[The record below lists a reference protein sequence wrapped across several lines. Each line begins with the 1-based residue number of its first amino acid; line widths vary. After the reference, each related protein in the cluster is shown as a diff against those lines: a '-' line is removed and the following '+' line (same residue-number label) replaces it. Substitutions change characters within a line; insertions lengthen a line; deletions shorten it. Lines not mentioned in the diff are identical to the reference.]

1 MKTKYLVPIL
11 LVMMLLTSL
20 ASRAEVPESG
30 NYYLYCETTGQFLSR
45 GGADGVHAVMDELGV
60 PFTLSTPE
68 SGARRFL
75 FLDNSL
81 YLYETESGLATD
93 GSSYRNLALTEV
105 GEGTFTL
112 KSYYKRVYPDVDA
125 WLSISGNEVVLTTN
139 EEDAAVW
146 TLKTGAEQQAIVA
159 QKATERIQAVAALGG
174 LSVES
179 ESQLVEILSGYTAED
194 ATSQIPNAA
203 LTADNSYWT
212 LELHGAT
219 SALNWG
225 KYTIASN
232 NHGAMTLSQT
242 VNGLKKGFYK
252 VTIQAFY
259 RGCKVAPS
267 MTAGNAGFTMTNA
280 TFTANSNY
288 TPIVDWYTIRDSDT
302 KPDSRGDITDFTQ
315 AKYTNT
321 VYTYVGSDGVLTLVI
336 DNPSYFNSSGAWFNF
351 NNITLTYYDDGQG
364 EEELNIEP
372 ALAEIDRYATFNTA
386 SDDTYSADLETLR
399 GQVLAAE
406 TNEQIDELMATLPQL
421 YLAYVARLTPTDTPY
436 DITPMIRNPRFD
448 NYDTDWTIDITN
460 PAGYTKTHKFCTTA
474 TPHVLEAYSGYSNFE
489 LSGFDVHQTITL
501 PAGMYRIK
509 VQSFYRYGLTY
520 NTDLSDL
527 GTGVSRSYLYAGDE
541 SKKIMRLGDLTL
553 DSYANDLEGASAVIG
568 EGLYGNALV
577 FTLDAETTF
586 DVGVR
591 GTFEEMR
598 SWSIV
603 GPFTLEKISQS
614 ILDAEEA
621 EQLNDLQKQYAELI
635 NVLANITKPSPGYSE
650 FAPVVAAAK
659 AQLAE
664 TTDETAMQGIV
675 AEMRTEVL
683 NFISTHDATDVH
695 YDLTP
700 LLVNPGFDAG
710 TEGWQTRGMNAV
722 DGGILESFNSKTSNL
737 YQTLSG
743 MPAGTYQLKV
753 QAFHRF
759 TDWVWTI
766 HPHEMGEETVTA
778 YLSFDGQKS
787 APIASIHDAARFVP
801 SNASGSVE
809 GAFNRSIPNTAMAAS
824 AAFKDGLYWNV
835 MTVEKTDAGDLTIG
849 LELEGG
855 LTNNWV
861 ALDNFQLHY
870 GRPSESVEVACE
882 GDGLT
887 LTSDAPNAQFSTD
900 LMLKASQ
907 YNMVCL
913 PVTVPASAFSEA
925 YRLAGVSADG
935 ADVKGTLVPMPSNAD
950 LRAGEVYFV
959 KPNADGYFSLDN
971 TSLTVAQPDRIP
983 VMWEGGYTTGYF
995 TPQPAKGGFTID
1007 ENGRLTKILADTP
1020 VPAFTGLFYPSE
1032 EMSGVDEISLEIA
1045 DWNNMDITVD
1055 LENQRARDYLAN
1067 TTYTSSSDA
1076 STIASYAVANPPARL
1091 DHPHTVIV
1099 PLPECGDGITLE
1111 YTPQGTEDTES
1122 IVVANNATV
1131 CEIPNLIPGVDYTY
1145 NILSGG
1151 STLSSGTIHAT
1162 GHLRMIKA
1170 VTGNNIRDLGG
1181 WVYNTESGGRVKY
1194 GKLYR
1199 GGEMNG
1205 DHQVDEY
1212 DRILLRDLG
1221 IKAEMDIREDV
1232 DITDYVITESAL
1244 GSDIDY
1250 IYLNQH
1256 GHSSTTVATDSLT
1269 LGKAFMF
1276 MLNNLRRGYP
1286 VYYHCYWGA
1295 DRTAMYTMLYLGVL
1309 GVDLGDIYKDY
1320 ELTTF
1325 SNAGSRVKSDLN
1337 SKVDYIQSL
1346 EGNNYQ
1352 ERCYTYWTK
1361 VVGLSTQDVD
1371 EFIRIMTD
1379 EDYEPEL
1386 TDIPVG
1392 GYYYLYD
1399 ANAGLFLSRGGD
1411 NGVTAVLDE
1420 LGSAV
1425 EISAP
1430 TTGTRSFRFLDNALY
1445 LAENAEGITTDA
1457 SDPSAWTVS
1466 ETDADNFTVS
1476 ITNSLS
1482 FPDTEAY
1489 LSLEGNKVVLSTDD
1503 TEHLWQLVSPERHN
1517 DIVAQ
1522 KKDERIQAM
1531 AAQGGLTVANE
1542 NELIQYL
1549 ATVKMVDMTSSI
1561 PNAELTANSDNW
1573 TLELLGPTSALNWG
1587 RYTIGSNNFGAMTL
1601 SQTVGDL
1608 PSGFYKVTIQAFQ
1621 RESDVQTSMKYG
1633 NKGIT
1638 MANATFSA
1646 NDNFTPIVDW
1656 YTIRDSET
1664 KPNSRGDITDFTQAK
1679 YTNTVYTYVG
1689 EDGQLRLQ
1697 FQNPSYYAS
1706 SGSWT
1711 NLNNVTLTYFD
1722 SESALQPGDDLTPA
1736 ITNAACAGLEGWH
1749 ISDGANGALQV
1760 DTWSSSGSKD
1770 GTGMTTPFIEYWISS
1785 SSTLADANVYH
1796 DQVANLQPGTYRLTV
1811 LVRLCSESGATTIA
1825 DASMYANGV
1834 TLDLTTGTPYTYGS
1848 RNGIYGT
1855 YDLEFEVGE
1864 DGTLDF
1870 GFTVENAT
1878 FNWLAFKNIKLTYVA
1893 APDTPVA
1900 IDTLAADATPAGI
1913 YTITGIRLTD
1923 HSTRLPKGL
1932 YIINGKKVLVK

>member
-1 MKTKYLVPIL
+1 MKTKFLVPFL
-11 LVMMLLTSL
+11 LMMLLFTSL

-30 NYYLYCETTGQFLSR
+30 NYYLYCESTGQFLSR
-45 GGADGVHAVMDELGV
+45 GGVDGVRAVMDELGV

-81 YLYETESGLATD
+81 YLYETETGMATD
-93 GSSYRNLALTEV
+93 GTAYRNLGLTEV
-105 GEGTFTL
+105 ADGQFVL
-112 KSYYKRVYPDVDA
+112 KSYYNRVYPDVDA
-125 WLSISGNEVVLTTN
+125 WLTLSGNEVVLTTD
-139 EEDAAVW
+139 EEEATVW
-146 TLKTGAEQQAIVA
+146 TLKTASEQKAIVA
-159 QKATERIQAVAALGG
+159 QKALERIQAVAALGG

-179 ESQLVEILSGYTAED
+179 ESELIGILSGYTAED
-194 ATSQIPNAA
+194 ATSLIPNAS
-203 LTADNSYWT
+203 LTTDNTYWT

-225 KYTIASN
+225 RYTIASN
-232 NHGAMTLSQT
+232 NYGAMTLSQT
-242 VNGLKKGFYK
+242 VKGLRKGFYK

-259 RGCKVAPS
+259 RGCKVGPS
-267 MTAGNAGFTMTNA
+267 MTAGDAGFTMTNA

-302 KPDSRGDITDFTQ
+302 KPDSRGDIADFTLE
-315 AKYTNT
+315 KYTNT
-321 VYTYVGSDGVLTLVI
+321 VYTYVDSDGDLRLVI

-351 NNITLTYYDDGQG
+351 NNVTLTYYNDGQG
-364 EEELNIEP
+364 DEELKTDA

-386 SDDTYSADLETLR
+386 SDDVY
-399 GQVLAAE
+399 AAE
-406 TNEQIDELMATLPQL
+406 LESLKAQVMAAVSNEQIDELIATLPQL
-421 YLAYVARLTPTDTPY
+421 YSAYIERLAPTDTPY
-436 DITPMIRNPRFD
+436 DISPMIVNPRFD
-448 NYDTDWTIDITN
+448 DYDRGWTISVTN
-460 PAGYTKTHKFCTTA
+460 PAGYTKTHKFCTTS
-474 TPHVLEAYSGYSNFE
+474 TPHVFEAYSGYSEFE
-489 LSGFDVHQTITL
+489 LSGYDVHQSITL
-501 PAGMYRIK
+501 PPGMYRIR

-520 NTDLSDL
+520 NTDMSNL
-527 GTGVSRSYLYAGDE
+527 GYGVSRGFLYAGDE
-541 SKKIMRLGDLTL
+541 SKKVMRLGDLSL
-553 DSYANDLEGASAVIG
+553 ESYANDLDAASAVIG
-568 EGLYGNALV
+568 EGLYDNALV
-577 FTLDAETTF
+577 FTLDEETTL

-614 ILDAEEA
+614 VLDAEEA
-621 EQLNDLQKQYAELI
+621 EQLNDLQQHYADLLDELADI
-635 NVLANITKPSPGYSE
+635 AKPSPDYSE
-650 FAPVVAAAK
+650 FAAELTAAK
-659 AQLAE
+659 TQLAA
-664 TTDETAMQGIV
+664 TTDEATMQGIV
-675 AEMRTEVL
+675 AEMRTAVL

-722 DGGILESFNSKTSNL
+722 DGGILESFNNKTSSI

-743 MPAGTYQLKV
+743 MPTGTYQLKV
-753 QAFHRF
+753 QAFHR
-759 TDWVWTI
+759 TKDWLPTI
-766 HPHEMGEETVTA
+766 HPYEAGDDAVTA
-778 YLSFDGQKS
+778 YMTFDGQNS
-787 APIASIHDAARFVP
+787 DPIANIHQDARFVP

-809 GAFNRSIPNTAMAAS
+809 GAYNRSIPNTALAAS

-835 MTVEKTDAGDLTIG
+835 MTLTKEESGDLTIG

-870 GRPSESVEVACE
+870 GRPSVLVDVECE
-882 GDGLT
+882 GAGLT
-887 LTSDAPNAQFSTD
+887 LTSDAPDSQMTTD
-900 LMLKASQ
+900 LLLRAGQ
-907 YNMVCL
+907 YNAVCL
-913 PVTVPASAFSEA
+913 PAAVPASTFSEA
-925 YRLAGVSADG
+925 YLLAGVKTKDAET
-935 ADVKGTLVPMPSNAD
+935 KGTLIPVPTNAD
-950 LRAGEVYFV
+950 LKAGTVYFV
-959 KPNADGYFSLDN
+959 KVDADSYLSIDG
-971 TSLTVAQPDRIP
+971 TKLTVAHPDRIP
-983 VMWEGGYTTGYF
+983 VLWEGGYTTGYL
-995 TPQPAKGGFTID
+995 TPQPATGAFTVD
-1007 ENGRLTKILADTP
+1007 ADGKLTKILSDTP
-1020 VPAFTGLFYPSE
+1020 VPAFTGLFYPSDDL
-1032 EMSGVDEISLEIA
+1032 SGVDEISLEVA

-1067 TTYTSSSDA
+1067 TTYTGSSDP
-1076 STIASYAVANPPARL
+1076 STIATYAVANPPARL
-1091 DHPHTVIV
+1091 DHPHTVFV
-1099 PLPECGDGITLE
+1099 PLPQCGEGITLN
-1111 YTPQGTEDTES
+1111 YMPQGTDATQTLTVS
-1122 IVVANNATV
+1122 NNVTA
-1131 CEIPNLIPGVDYTY
+1131 CEIPNLIPGTDYTY
-1145 NILSGG
+1145 EILADG
-1151 STLSSGTIHAT
+1151 TPVSSGVIHTT

-1181 WVYNTESGGRVKY
+1181 WVYNTETGGRVKY

-1212 DRILLRDLG
+1212 DRLLLRDLG
-1221 IKAEMDIREDV
+1221 IMAEMDIREDV
-1232 DITDYVITESAL
+1232 DITNYVITESAL

-1269 LGKAFMF
+1269 LGKAFLF

-1325 SNAGSRVKSDLN
+1325 SNAGSRVKADLN

-1346 EGNNYQ
+1346 EGDNYQ

-1386 TDIPVG
+1386 TNIPVG

-1399 ANAGLFLSRGGD
+1399 ANSRLFLSRGGD

-1420 LGSAV
+1420 LGSAIEV
-1425 EISAP
+1425 SAP
-1430 TTGTRSFRFLDNALY
+1430 TSGTRSFRFLDNALY
-1445 LAENAEGITTDA
+1445 LAENAEGITTDS
-1457 SDPSAWTVS
+1457 SDPSEWTVS
-1466 ETDADNFTVS
+1466 ETDTDDFTLS
-1476 ITNSLS
+1476 ITNSMA

-1489 LSLEGNKVVLSTDD
+1489 LTLDGNQVVLSTDD
-1503 TEHLWQLVSPERHN
+1503 TEHLWQLVSPEKHN

-1522 KKDERIQAM
+1522 KKDERIQAI
-1531 AAQGGLTVANE
+1531 AAQGGLTVENE
-1542 NELIQYL
+1542 EELIQYL

-1573 TLELLGPTSALNWG
+1573 TLELLGATSALNWG
-1587 RYTIGSNNFGAMTL
+1587 RYTIASNNYGAMTL

-1608 PSGFYKVTIQAFQ
+1608 PKGFYKVTIQAFQ
-1621 RESDVQTSMKYG
+1621 RESNVETSMKYG

-1689 EDGQLRLQ
+1689 EDGELRLQ

-1706 SGSWT
+1706 TGSWT

-1736 ITNAACAGLEGWH
+1736 ITNAAGAGLEGWN
-1749 ISDGANGALQV
+1749 ITDGANGALQV

-1770 GTGMTTPFIEYWISS
+1770 GTGMTTPFIEYWIASPT
-1785 SSTLADANVYH
+1785 TLTDATVYH
-1796 DQVANLQPGTYRLTV
+1796 DQVKNLQPGTYRLTA

-1834 TLDLTTGTPYTYGS
+1834 SLDLTTGTPYTYNG

-1878 FNWLAFKNIKLTYVA
+1878 FNWFAFKNIKLTYVA
-1893 APDTPVA
+1893 APDIPTG
-1900 IDTLAADATPAGI
+1900 IDMSAADATSTGI
-1913 YTITGIRLTD
+1913 YTITGIRMTD